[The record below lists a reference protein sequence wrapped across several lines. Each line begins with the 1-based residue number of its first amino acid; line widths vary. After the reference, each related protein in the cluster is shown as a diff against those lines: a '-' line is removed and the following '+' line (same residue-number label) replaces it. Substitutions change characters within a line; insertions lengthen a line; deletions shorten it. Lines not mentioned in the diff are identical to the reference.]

1 MLTPPP
7 PISATLRRERSKP
20 LQFSSCDSG
29 TAALSSLS
37 HVSSIFF
44 FNLFWPFA
52 VFSLYGSARAEA
64 GVSPRLC
71 SKGRGTVAG
80 DPAGCSGDTSVLFW
94 KLQSRLTTFSPDP
107 CLLKNY
113 LPLVSDFSSGCINF
127 LSSRPTGE
135 RLGFIKGV
143 TPMFYS
149 CLYLMLGRRAWL
161 VPLHPPPPPTQAA
174 PPEPRRSRG
183 TLN

>member
-1 MLTPPP
+1 MLTPP
-7 PISATLRRERSKP
+7 PISATLRRKRSKP

-37 HVSSIFF
+37 HVSSVFLFF
-44 FNLFWPFA
+44 LA
-52 VFSLYGSARAEA
+52 LCCVFTLRFGELKWACRCASVQKAAPPSLMTPLSF
-64 GVSPRLC
+64 
-71 SKGRGTVAG
+71 RGHF
-80 DPAGCSGDTSVLFW
+80 CLVL
-94 KLQSRLTTFSPDP
+94 KLQSRLTSFSPDP

-135 RLGFIKGV
+135 RLHFIKGV

-161 VPLHPPPPPTQAA
+161 VPLHPPPPPPTHPCGPSGAA
-174 PPEPRRSRG
+174 PEPRDA
-183 TLN
+183 